1 MRRGVK
7 TGVIGA
13 ILLGLLGLGAV
24 LTWTALDNQV
34 TVQVD
39 GAAPRTIHTMSQDV
53 RGALADA
60 GFPLSAHDDVTPAAN
75 KSVH

>member
-24 LTWTALDNQV
+24 LTWTALDNKV
-34 TVQVD
+34 TIQVD
-39 GAAPRTIHTMSQDV
+39 GAAPRTIHTMSEAMV
-53 RGALADA
+53 RCG
-60 GFPLSAHDDVTPAAN
+60 
-75 KSVH
+75 